1 MSRKAQPSCKKLVP
15 PPGSS
20 CWLLLVTVAEL
31 AACGKGQGLR
41 PRGHREEALTR
52 PRRPAPAVPFPA
64 GPARGLGPSPAAL
77 GGLGA
82 ETHEVGPGQ
91 PSSLALGPA
100 PRRAA
105 RGPLQPERRGPTVGA
120 PSLLELLDLLQAQP
134 RALVDPEVAQHLLH
148 GLCVRVLHGC
158 GGPAGLASR
167 PRGLLASASHSDRAL
182 VPPRVPR
189 RRLASPPPPPS
200 AASASRGAESPPR
213 PLPQTTAPL
222 AARPSRRPP
231 RAQRG
236 GGGSRPFLS
245 SSEGR
250 ASLALNRRL
259 AAQAAAPRA
268 PSPLS

>member
-1 MSRKAQPSCKKLVP
+1 MSRKAQPRCKRLVP
-15 PPGSS
+15 PPGSG

-31 AACGKGQGLR
+31 AGCV
-41 PRGHREEALTR
+41 RGRSRAPSAR
-52 PRRPAPAVPFPA
+52 ASRR
-64 GPARGLGPSPAAL
+64 
-77 GGLGA
+77 GA
-82 ETHEVGPGQ
+82 DPT
-91 PSSLALGPA
+91 PA
-100 PRRAA
+100 PRACSLFPRGAGARARPVACSPRRA
-105 RGPLQPERRGPTVGA
+105 RSRDPRGGARSAIFPGSRARAGPLQPERRGPTVGA

-148 GLCVRVLHGC
+148 CLCVRVLHGC

-182 VPPRVPR
+182 VPPRVPG
-189 RRLASPPPPPS
+189 RRLASPPPPP

-222 AARPSRRPP
+222 AARPSRRPA

-250 ASLALNRRL
+250 ACLALNRRL
-259 AAQAAAPRA
+259 AVQAAAPRA

>member
-1 MSRKAQPSCKKLVP
+1 MSRKAQPRCKRLVP

-31 AACGKGQGLR
+31 AGCV
-41 PRGHREEALTR
+41 RGRSRAPSAR
-52 PRRPAPAVPFPA
+52 ARR
-64 GPARGLGPSPAAL
+64 RGADP
-77 GGLGA
+77 
-82 ETHEVGPGQ
+82 T
-91 PSSLALGPA
+91 PA
-100 PRRAA
+100 PRACSQSLSPRGRRAGSA
-105 RGPLQPERRGPTVGA
+105 RRLQPSAGSEPRPTRWGPVSHLPWLSGPRRAGSLQPERRGPTVGA

-148 GLCVRVLHGC
+148 CLCVRVLHGC

-182 VPPRVPR
+182 VPPRVPG
-189 RRLASPPPPPS
+189 RRLASPPPPP

-222 AARPSRRPP
+222 AARPSRRPA

-250 ASLALNRRL
+250 ACLALNRRL
-259 AAQAAAPRA
+259 AVQAAAPRA